1 MLIIDG
7 LNQTADVG
15 RNAEPCGAN
24 SKKLYLPRCLYQ
36 LMITRRGAP
45 QNPET
50 TPFPSLRD

>member
-1 MLIIDG
+1 MS
-7 LNQTADVG
+7 
-15 RNAEPCGAN
+15 GATLSLVERIH